1 MRHGITTKG
10 YTKMTKKIM
19 TFEAAMERLE
29 EIARLL
35 ESGAEGLDASLKLYE
50 EGVSLIRLCTQ
61 KLETAEQSV
70 KVLQMSEE
78 GITLADFEG
87 RGEQV

>member
-1 MRHGITTKG
+1 
-10 YTKMTKKIM
+10 MTKKTI

-29 EIARLL
+29 EITRLL
-35 ESGAEGLDASLKLYE
+35 ESGAEGLDQSLKLYE

-61 KLETAEQSV
+61 KLEAAEQSV

-78 GITLADFEG
+78 GITLVDFESK
-87 RGEQV
+87 GEKA

>member
-1 MRHGITTKG
+1 MI
-10 YTKMTKKIM
+10 KKTM

-29 EIARLL
+29 EIAQLL
-35 ESGAEGLDASLKLYE
+35 ESGTEGLDASLKLYE
-50 EGVSLIRLCTQ
+50 EGVSLIRLCTE

-70 KVLQMSEE
+70 KILQMSEE

-87 RGEQV
+87 KGDKV

>member
-1 MRHGITTKG
+1 
-10 YTKMTKKIM
+10 MTKKTI

-29 EIARLL
+29 EITRIL
-35 ESGAEGLDASLKLYE
+35 ESGAEGLDESLKLYE

-70 KVLQMSEE
+70 KVLQMRDD
-78 GITLADFEG
+78 GIALADFEG
-87 RGEQV
+87 RGDKA

>member
-1 MRHGITTKG
+1 
-10 YTKMTKKIM
+10 MTKKTI

-29 EIARLL
+29 EITRLL
-35 ESGAEGLDASLKLYE
+35 ETGAEGLDQSLKLYE

-61 KLETAEQSV
+61 KLEAAEQSV

-78 GITLADFEG
+78 GITLADFESK
-87 RGEQV
+87 GEKA

>member
-1 MRHGITTKG
+1 
-10 YTKMTKKIM
+10 MTKKTI

-29 EIARLL
+29 EITNLL
-35 ESGAEGLDASLKLYE
+35 ESGAEGLDESLKLYE

-61 KLETAEQSV
+61 KLESAEQSV

-78 GITLADFEG
+78 GIALVDFESKG
-87 RGEQV
+87 DKA

>member
-1 MRHGITTKG
+1 
-10 YTKMTKKIM
+10 MTKKTI

-29 EIARLL
+29 EITRLL
-35 ESGAEGLDASLKLYE
+35 EAGAEGLDESLKLYE

-61 KLETAEQSV
+61 KLESAEQSV

-78 GITLADFEG
+78 GIALADFEG
-87 RGEQV
+87 KGEKI

>member
-1 MRHGITTKG
+1 
-10 YTKMTKKIM
+10 MTKKTI

-29 EIARLL
+29 EITRLL
-35 ESGAEGLDASLKLYE
+35 ETGAEGLDDSLKLYE

-70 KVLQMSEE
+70 KVLQMRED
-78 GITLADFEG
+78 GIALADFEG
-87 RGEQV
+87 RGDKA

>member
-1 MRHGITTKG
+1 
-10 YTKMTKKIM
+10 MTKKAT

-29 EIARLL
+29 EITRLL
-35 ESGAEGLDASLKLYE
+35 ESGSEGLDESLKLYE

-78 GITLADFEG
+78 EITLADFEG
-87 RGEQV
+87 KGDKA

>member
-1 MRHGITTKG
+1 
-10 YTKMTKKIM
+10 MTKKTI

-35 ESGAEGLDASLKLYE
+35 ESGSEGLDASLKLYE

-61 KLETAEQSV
+61 KLESAEQSV
-70 KVLQMSEE
+70 KILQMSEE

-87 RGEQV
+87 KGDKA

>member
-1 MRHGITTKG
+1 
-10 YTKMTKKIM
+10 MTKKAT

-29 EIARLL
+29 EITRLL
-35 ESGAEGLDASLKLYE
+35 ESGSEGLDESLKLYE

-87 RGEQV
+87 KGDKA

>member
-1 MRHGITTKG
+1 
-10 YTKMTKKIM
+10 MTKKTI

-29 EIARLL
+29 EITRLL

-61 KLETAEQSV
+61 KLESAEQSV
-70 KVLQMSEE
+70 KILQMGEE
-78 GITLADFEG
+78 GIVLADFEG
-87 RGEQV
+87 KGEKA

>member
-1 MRHGITTKG
+1 
-10 YTKMTKKIM
+10 MTKKTI

-35 ESGAEGLDASLKLYE
+35 ESGSEGLDASLKLYE

-61 KLETAEQSV
+61 KLESAEQSV
-70 KVLQMSEE
+70 KILQMSEE
-78 GITLADFEG
+78 GIALADFDG
-87 RGEQV
+87 KGERA

>member
-1 MRHGITTKG
+1 
-10 YTKMTKKIM
+10 MTKKTI

-35 ESGAEGLDASLKLYE
+35 ESGAEGLDESLKLYE

-61 KLETAEQSV
+61 KLESAEQSV
-70 KVLQMSEE
+70 KVLQMGEE
-78 GITLADFEG
+78 GIALVDFEG
-87 RGEQV
+87 KGEKA

>member
-1 MRHGITTKG
+1 
-10 YTKMTKKIM
+10 MTKKTI

-29 EIARLL
+29 EITRLL
-35 ESGAEGLDASLKLYE
+35 ESGAEGLDESLKLYE

-70 KVLQMSEE
+70 KVLQMSED
-78 GITLADFEG
+78 GITLADFESKG
-87 RGEQV
+87 DKA